1 MAEQFFYVDRSRS
14 IQAGTKLGLI
24 SIPQNLVPPGVD
36 ALIQE
41 LFPKG
46 VTNHAQWIWRALEVN
61 GLHESMFEYVRRLE
75 FAEKPSRFESI
86 FAFGQLEDAR
96 TFAARYPFKGVFGG
110 NLLRVEGESRHRG
123 NLALFDVI
131 INPGHA
137 ILAARAYWSGTTGLA
152 PALWE
157 HLLRPPVYVLEICT

>member
-1 MAEQFFYVDRSRS
+1 VP
-14 IQAGTKLGLI
+14 GTQLGRIAL
-24 SIPQNLVPPGVD
+24 PQNLVPTGLD
-36 ALIQE
+36 SLIHD
-41 LFPKG
+41 LFPNG
-46 VTNHAQWIWRALEVN
+46 VTNHVQWLWRSIEVYS
-61 GLHESMFEYVRRLE
+61 LHEAIFEYVRRGE
-75 FAEKPSRFESI
+75 FADKPSRFESI
-86 FAFGQLEDAR
+86 FAFGQLDDAR
-96 TFAARYPFKGVFGG
+96 TFLARYPVKGVFGG

-157 HLLRPPVYVLEICT
+157 QLLCPPVQVLDIIE